1 MSPRKSSTSSAKP
14 LSPRPRY
21 LGIEV
26 AGDPSLP
33 RRWIEQELARLLAA
47 AAADGLAHPVRIIRW
62 EGPRGIVEVEHRDVA
77 AARRG
82 WNRDG
87 PGPGRDAVRWRTV
100 RAWGTLR
107 GGKRWLDDS
116 LPSVRP

>member
-26 AGDPSLP
+26 AGELSLP
-33 RRWIEQELARLLAA
+33 RRWIEQELGRLLAD
-47 AAADGLAHPVRIIRW
+47 AAADGAPHLVRVIRW
-62 EGPRGIVEVEHRDVA
+62 EGPRGLVEIVHRDVP
-77 AARRG
+77 AARSA
-82 WNRDG
+82 WNHEG
-87 PGPGRDAVRWRTV
+87 PGPGRDPVRWRTV

-107 GGKRWLDDS
+107 DAKRWLGVGDGAS
-116 LPSVRP
+116 P